1 MACVARP
8 LALKFCVGWGSV
20 GALSLMGL
28 CLCCWEQAF
37 KVY

>member
-8 LALKFCVGWGSV
+8 LALKLCMGWGSV

-28 CLCCWEQAF
+28 CLGFLGLAF
-37 KVY
+37 KGY